1 MAFKILNDEEI
12 SLLTD
17 EQVECYQKELKIYKQ
32 REAFVEKLTKLEN
45 AEIKPYKPNLKS
57 IDIIREIEFAPFIS
71 PERQKLSLKPMQK
84 PELPDDLIGK
94 ASEKINVSAVIKSN
108 SLLKEQISFNQE
120 LFSKADNFKC
130 YEQKQYILP
139 EFSKPIIPDATFTR
153 LENVLSTPI
162 QIKKPAE
169 LKLQSF
175 IVPVK
180 NNVTLSKAAMPEFKA
195 GVFVKP
201 ETPKLDFA
209 VNAKPKTV
217 IKPFE
222 KNEFTLK
229 AFPEVQKINVN
240 MPTFQQPERNKP
252 NISVNVRS
260 DFKIG
265 AFKMPEIA
273 VADLPQIRK
282 ADVKIGSF
290 QPPVQPKLD
299 IKLNTVPDV
308 EVKGFEKPEFES
320 VSIPVI
326 RKPNVSHIEFHAPE
340 KREIKL
346 SAVAKPSIN
355 VKPFKKPQDI
365 KTELPELPKVNINI
379 GSFTKPQEIKPKL
392 NAQIQPFKPITNF
405 EKPESSR
412 PELSDIKVCKGFE
425 TGTEAQDILSMLNKE
440 TAL

>member
-32 REAFVEKLTKLEN
+32 REAFVEKLTKFEN

-71 PERQKLSLKPMQK
+71 PERKRLNMKPMQK

-94 ASEKINVSAVIKSN
+94 ASEKINISEVIKSN
-108 SLLKEQISFNQE
+108 AVLKEQIGFNHK
-120 LFSKADNFKC
+120 LFSKVNNFKC

-139 EFSKPIIPDATFTR
+139 EFSKPVIPDATFTK
-153 LENVLSTPI
+153 LENVLSNPV

-175 IVPVK
+175 IAPVK
-180 NNVTLSKAAMPEFKA
+180 NNVTLSKVAMPEFKA

-201 ETPKLDFA
+201 EAPKLDFA
-209 VNAKPKTV
+209 VNAKPETV

-222 KNEFTLK
+222 KPEFTLK
-229 AFPEVQKINVN
+229 AFLKVQKVNVN
-240 MPTFQQPERNKP
+240 MPTFRQSERNKLD
-252 NISVNVRS
+252 ISVNVKS
-260 DFKIG
+260 DFKIRT
-265 AFKMPEIA
+265 FKTPETT
-273 VADLPQIRK
+273 VTDLPQIRK
-282 ADVKIGSF
+282 AEVEIGSF

-308 EVKGFEKPEFES
+308 KVKGFEKPEFES

-326 RKPNVSHIEFHAPE
+326 RKPDVSHIEFHAPE

-365 KTELPELPKVNINI
+365 KTELPEFPKVNINI

-392 NAQIQPFKPITNF
+392 NAQIKPFKPITNF
-405 EKPESSR
+405 KKTELSR

>member
-94 ASEKINVSAVIKSN
+94 ASEKINISEVIKSN
-108 SLLKEQISFNQE
+108 AVLKEQIGFNHK
-120 LFSKADNFKC
+120 LFSKANNFKC

-139 EFSKPIIPDATFTR
+139 EFSKPVIPDATFTK
-153 LENVLSTPI
+153 LENVLSNPV

-175 IVPVK
+175 IAPVK
-180 NNVTLSKAAMPEFKA
+180 NNVTLSKVAMPEFKA

-201 ETPKLDFA
+201 EAPKLDFA
-209 VNAKPKTV
+209 VNAKPETV

-222 KNEFTLK
+222 KPEFTLK

-240 MPTFQQPERNKP
+240 MSTFQQPERNKP

-265 AFKMPEIA
+265 AFKIPEIA

-282 ADVKIGSF
+282 ADVEIGSF

-308 EVKGFEKPEFES
+308 EVKGFEKPEFEA
-320 VSIPVI
+320 VKLPVI
-326 RKPNVSHIEFHAPE
+326 RKPDVNHIEFHAPE

-355 VKPFKKPQDI
+355 VKPFKYRKLY
-365 KTELPELPKVNINI
+365 KTS
-379 GSFTKPQEIKPKL
+379 GDHTKTK
-392 NAQIQPFKPITNF
+392 
-405 EKPESSR
+405 
-412 PELSDIKVCKGFE
+412 CKGKN
-425 TGTEAQDILSMLNKE
+425 I
-440 TAL
+440 

>member
-45 AEIKPYKPNLKS
+45 EEIKPYKPNLKS

-71 PERQKLSLKPMQK
+71 PERKRLNMKPMQK

-94 ASEKINVSAVIKSN
+94 ASEKINISEVIKSN
-108 SLLKEQISFNQE
+108 AVLKEQIGFNHK
-120 LFSKADNFKC
+120 LFSKVNNFKC

-139 EFSKPIIPDATFTR
+139 EFSKPVIPDATFTK
-153 LENVLSTPI
+153 LENVLSNPV

-175 IVPVK
+175 IAPVK
-180 NNVTLSKAAMPEFKA
+180 NNVTLSKVAMPEFKA

-201 ETPKLDFA
+201 EAPKLDFA
-209 VNAKPKTV
+209 VNAKPETV

-222 KNEFTLK
+222 KPEFTLK
-229 AFPEVQKINVN
+229 AFLKVQKVNVN
-240 MPTFQQPERNKP
+240 MPTFRQPERNKP
-252 NISVNVRS
+252 NISVNVKS

-265 AFKMPEIA
+265 AFKIPEIA

-282 ADVKIGSF
+282 AEVEIGSF

-299 IKLNTVPDV
+299 IKLNFVSDV
-308 EVKGFEKPEFES
+308 EVKAFEKPEFEA
-320 VSIPVI
+320 VKLPMI
-326 RKPNVSHIEFHAPE
+326 RKPDVSCIEFHAPE
-340 KREIKL
+340 KRELKL
-346 SAVAKPSIN
+346 SAIAKPSIN

-365 KTELPELPKVNINI
+365 KTELPEFPKVNINI

-392 NAQIQPFKPITNF
+392 NAQIKPLKPITNF
-405 EKPESSR
+405 KKPELSR

>member
-1 MAFKILNDEEI
+1 MAFRILNEEEL

-17 EQVECYQKELKIYKQ
+17 EQAEYYQKELEIYKQ

-94 ASEKINVSAVIKSN
+94 ASEKINISEVIKSN
-108 SLLKEQISFNQE
+108 SVLKEQINFNNE
-120 LFSKADNFKC
+120 LFSKADNFRC
-130 YEQKQYILP
+130 YKKKQYILP
-139 EFSKPIIPDATFTR
+139 EFSKPVIPDATFTK
-153 LENVLSTPI
+153 LENVLSNPV

-175 IVPVK
+175 IAPVK

-201 ETPKLDFA
+201 KAPKLDFA
-209 VNAKPKTV
+209 VNAKPETV

-222 KNEFTLK
+222 KTEFTLK

-252 NISVNVRS
+252 YISVNVRS

-282 ADVKIGSF
+282 ADVEIGSF

-308 EVKGFEKPEFES
+308 KVKGFEKPEFES

-326 RKPNVSHIEFHAPE
+326 RKPDVSHIEFHAPE

-392 NAQIQPFKPITNF
+392 NAQIKPFKPITNF
-405 EKPESSR
+405 KKTELSR

>member
-32 REAFVEKLTKLEN
+32 REDFVEKLTKLEN

-57 IDIIREIEFAPFIS
+57 IDIIREIEFAHFIS
-71 PERQKLSLKPMQK
+71 PERKRLNMKPMQK

-94 ASEKINVSAVIKSN
+94 ASEKINISEVIKSN
-108 SLLKEQISFNQE
+108 AVLKEQIGFNHK
-120 LFSKADNFKC
+120 LFSKANNFKC

-139 EFSKPIIPDATFTR
+139 EFSKPVIPDATFTK
-153 LENVLSTPI
+153 LENVLSNPV

-175 IVPVK
+175 IAPVK
-180 NNVTLSKAAMPEFKA
+180 NNVTLSKVAMPEFKA

-201 ETPKLDFA
+201 EAPKLDFA
-209 VNAKPKTV
+209 VNAKPETV

-222 KNEFTLK
+222 KPEFTLK
-229 AFPEVQKINVN
+229 AFLEVQKVNVN
-240 MPTFQQPERNKP
+240 MPTFRQPERNKP

-265 AFKMPEIA
+265 AFKIPEIA

-282 ADVKIGSF
+282 AEVEIGSF

-299 IKLNTVPDV
+299 IKLNFVSDV
-308 EVKGFEKPEFES
+308 EVKAFEKPEFEA
-320 VSIPVI
+320 VKLPMI
-326 RKPNVSHIEFHAPE
+326 RKPDVSRIEFHAPE
-340 KREIKL
+340 KRELKL
-346 SAVAKPSIN
+346 SAIAKPSIN

-365 KTELPELPKVNINI
+365 KTELPEFPKVNINI
-379 GSFTKPQEIKPKL
+379 GSFTKPQEIIPKL
-392 NAQIQPFKPITNF
+392 NAKVKTFKPITNF
-405 EKPESSR
+405 KKPELSR

-440 TAL
+440 TTL

>member
-45 AEIKPYKPNLKS
+45 EEIKPYKPNLKS

-71 PERQKLSLKPMQK
+71 PERKRLNMKPMQK

-94 ASEKINVSAVIKSN
+94 ASEKINISEVIKSN
-108 SLLKEQISFNQE
+108 AVLKEQISFNHK
-120 LFSKADNFKC
+120 LFSKVNNFKC

-139 EFSKPIIPDATFTR
+139 EFSKPVIPDATFNK
-153 LENVLSTPI
+153 LENVLSNPV

-175 IVPVK
+175 IAPVK
-180 NNVTLSKAAMPEFKA
+180 NNVTLSKVAMPEFKA

-201 ETPKLDFA
+201 EAPKLDFA
-209 VNAKPKTV
+209 VNAKPETV

-222 KNEFTLK
+222 KPEFTLK
-229 AFPEVQKINVN
+229 AFLKVQKVNVN
-240 MPTFQQPERNKP
+240 MPTFRQPERNKP
-252 NISVNVRS
+252 NISVNVKS

-265 AFKMPEIA
+265 AFKIPEIA

-282 ADVKIGSF
+282 AEVEIGSF

-299 IKLNTVPDV
+299 IKLNFVSDV
-308 EVKGFEKPEFES
+308 EVKAFEKPEFEA
-320 VSIPVI
+320 VKLPMI
-326 RKPNVSHIEFHAPE
+326 RKPDVSRIEFHAPE
-340 KREIKL
+340 KRELKL
-346 SAVAKPSIN
+346 SAIAKPSIN

-365 KTELPELPKVNINI
+365 KTELPEFPKVNINI
-379 GSFTKPQEIKPKL
+379 GSFTKPQEIIPKL
-392 NAQIQPFKPITNF
+392 NAKVKTFKPITNF
-405 EKPESSR
+405 KKPELSR

>member
-1 MAFKILNDEEI
+1 MAFRILNEEEL

-17 EQVECYQKELKIYKQ
+17 EQAEYYQKELEIYKQ
-32 REAFVEKLTKLEN
+32 REVFVEKLTKLEN

-71 PERQKLSLKPMQK
+71 PERKRLNMKPMQK
-84 PELPDDLIGK
+84 LELPDDLIGK
-94 ASEKINVSAVIKSN
+94 ASEKINISEVIKSN
-108 SLLKEQISFNQE
+108 SVLKEQIGFNHK
-120 LFSKADNFKC
+120 LFSKANNFKC
-130 YEQKQYILP
+130 YEQKQYVLHKL
-139 EFSKPIIPDATFTR
+139 SKPVIPDTTFTR
-153 LENVLSTPI
+153 LENVLLKPVN
-162 QIKKPAE
+162 IKKTA
-169 LKLQSF
+169 KLNLHEF
-175 IVPVK
+175 IAPEK
-180 NNVTLSKAAMPEFKA
+180 NKVVLSKAEISKIKIGAFVPPEK
-195 GVFVKP
+195 
-201 ETPKLDFA
+201 PKLDFA
-209 VNAKPKTV
+209 VNAKPETV

-222 KNEFTLK
+222 KTEFTLK

-240 MPTFQQPERNKP
+240 MSTFQQPERNKP
-252 NISVNVRS
+252 YISVNVRS

-282 ADVKIGSF
+282 ADVEIGSF

-308 EVKGFEKPEFES
+308 KVKGFEKPEFES

-326 RKPNVSHIEFHAPE
+326 RKPDVSHIEFHAPE

-392 NAQIQPFKPITNF
+392 NAQIKPFKPITNF
-405 EKPESSR
+405 KKTELSR

-440 TAL
+440 TTL

>member
-1 MAFKILNDEEI
+1 MAFRILNEEEL

-17 EQVECYQKELKIYKQ
+17 EQAEYYQKELEIYKQ

-94 ASEKINVSAVIKSN
+94 ASEKINISEVIKSN
-108 SLLKEQISFNQE
+108 AVLKEQISFNHK
-120 LFSKADNFKC
+120 LFSKVNNFKC

-139 EFSKPIIPDATFTR
+139 EFSKPVIPDATFTK
-153 LENVLSTPI
+153 LENVLSNPV

-175 IVPVK
+175 IAPVK

-201 ETPKLDFA
+201 KAPKLDFA
-209 VNAKPKTV
+209 VNAKPETV

-222 KNEFTLK
+222 KTEFTLK

-252 NISVNVRS
+252 YISVNVRS

-282 ADVKIGSF
+282 ADVEIGSF

-308 EVKGFEKPEFES
+308 KVKGFEKPEFES

-326 RKPNVSHIEFHAPE
+326 RKPDVSHIEFHALE
-340 KREIKL
+340 KREIKFA
-346 SAVAKPSIN
+346 AVAKPSLDI
-355 VKPFKKPQDI
+355 KPFKKPQDI
-365 KTELPELPKVNINI
+365 KAQLPELPKVNVNI

-392 NAQIQPFKPITNF
+392 NAQIKTFKPVTNF
-405 EKPESSR
+405 KKLELSR
-412 PELSDIKVCKGFE
+412 PDLSDIKICKGFE
-425 TGTEAQDILSMLNKE
+425 IGTEAHDILSMLNKE

>member
-1 MAFKILNDEEI
+1 MAFKILNEEEL

-17 EQVECYQKELKIYKQ
+17 EQAKYYQKELEICKQ

-45 AEIKPYKPNLKS
+45 AEIKPYKPDLKS
-57 IDIIREIEFAPFIS
+57 IDIIRKIEFAPFTS
-71 PERQKLSLKPMQK
+71 PERQQLSLKPMQK

-94 ASEKINVSAVIKSN
+94 ASEKINISEVIKSN
-108 SLLKEQISFNQE
+108 SVLKEQIGFNHE
-120 LFSKADNFKC
+120 LFSKANNFKC

-139 EFSKPIIPDATFTR
+139 EFSKPVIPDATFTR

-169 LKLQSF
+169 LNLQNF
-175 IVPVK
+175 IAPEK
-180 NNVTLSKAAMPEFKA
+180 NKVVLSKTAMPDIKA
-195 GVFVKP
+195 GAFVKP
-201 ETPKLDFA
+201 EAPKLDFA
-209 VNAKPKTV
+209 VNVRPETD
-217 IKPFE
+217 IKPFKKPE
-222 KNEFTLK
+222 IALTN
-229 AFPEVQKINVN
+229 FPQLTAAKVN
-240 MPTFQQPERNKP
+240 MSTFQQPKRNKP

-273 VADLPQIRK
+273 VADLSQIRK
-282 ADVKIGSF
+282 ADVEIGSF

-320 VSIPVI
+320 VSMPVI
-326 RKPNVSHIEFHAPE
+326 RKPDVSHIEFHALE
-340 KREIKL
+340 KREIKFA
-346 SAVAKPSIN
+346 AVAKPSLDI
-355 VKPFKKPQDI
+355 KPFKKPQDI
-365 KTELPELPKVNINI
+365 KAQLPELPKVNVNI

-392 NAQIQPFKPITNF
+392 NAQIKTFKPVTNF
-405 EKPESSR
+405 KKLELSR
-412 PELSDIKVCKGFE
+412 PDLSDIKICKGFE
-425 TGTEAQDILSMLNKE
+425 IGTEAHDILSMLNKE

>member
-45 AEIKPYKPNLKS
+45 EEIKPYKPNLKS

-71 PERQKLSLKPMQK
+71 PERKRLNMKPMQK

-94 ASEKINVSAVIKSN
+94 ASEKINISEVIKSN
-108 SLLKEQISFNQE
+108 AVLKEQIGFNHK
-120 LFSKADNFKC
+120 LFSKVNNFKC

-139 EFSKPIIPDATFTR
+139 EFSKPVIPDATFTK
-153 LENVLSTPI
+153 LENVLSNPV

-175 IVPVK
+175 IAPVK
-180 NNVTLSKAAMPEFKA
+180 KNVTLSKVAMPEFKA

-201 ETPKLDFA
+201 EAPKLDFA
-209 VNAKPKTV
+209 VNAKPETV

-222 KNEFTLK
+222 KPEFTLK
-229 AFPEVQKINVN
+229 AFLKVQKVNVN
-240 MPTFQQPERNKP
+240 MPTFRQPERNKP
-252 NISVNVRS
+252 NISVNVKS

-265 AFKMPEIA
+265 AFKIPEIA

-282 ADVKIGSF
+282 ADVEIGSF

-299 IKLNTVPDV
+299 IKLNFVSDV
-308 EVKGFEKPEFES
+308 EVKAFEKPEFEA
-320 VSIPVI
+320 VKLPMI
-326 RKPNVSHIEFHAPE
+326 RKPDVSRIEFHAPE
-340 KREIKL
+340 KRELKL
-346 SAVAKPSIN
+346 SAIAKPSIN

-365 KTELPELPKVNINI
+365 KTELPEFPKVNINI
-379 GSFTKPQEIKPKL
+379 GSFTKPQEIIPKL
-392 NAQIQPFKPITNF
+392 NAKVKTFKPITNF
-405 EKPESSR
+405 KKPELSR

-440 TAL
+440 TTL

>member
-1 MAFKILNDEEI
+1 MAFKILNEEEL

-17 EQVECYQKELKIYKQ
+17 EQIACYQKELEIYKQ

-57 IDIIREIEFAPFIS
+57 IDIIREIEFAHFIS
-71 PERQKLSLKPMQK
+71 PERKRLNMKPMQK

-94 ASEKINVSAVIKSN
+94 VSEKINISEVIKSN
-108 SLLKEQISFNQE
+108 AVLKEQIGFNHK
-120 LFSKADNFKC
+120 LFSKANNFKC

-139 EFSKPIIPDATFTR
+139 EFSKPVIPDATFTK
-153 LENVLSTPI
+153 LENVLSNPV

-175 IVPVK
+175 IAPVK
-180 NNVTLSKAAMPEFKA
+180 NNVTLSKAAMPEFKT

-201 ETPKLDFA
+201 EAPKLDFA
-209 VNAKPKTV
+209 VNAKPETV

-222 KNEFTLK
+222 KPEFTLK
-229 AFPEVQKINVN
+229 AFLEVQKVNVN

-252 NISVNVRS
+252 YISVNVRS

-282 ADVKIGSF
+282 ADVEIGSF

-308 EVKGFEKPEFES
+308 KVKGFEKPEFES

-326 RKPNVSHIEFHAPE
+326 RKPDVSHIEFHAPE

-392 NAQIQPFKPITNF
+392 NAQIKPFKPITNF
-405 EKPESSR
+405 KKTELSR

>member
-32 REAFVEKLTKLEN
+32 REDFVEKLTKLEN

-71 PERQKLSLKPMQK
+71 PERKRLNMKPMQK

-94 ASEKINVSAVIKSN
+94 ASEKINISEVIKSN
-108 SLLKEQISFNQE
+108 AVLKEQIGFNHK
-120 LFSKADNFKC
+120 LFSKANNFKC

-139 EFSKPIIPDATFTR
+139 EFSKPVIPDATFTK
-153 LENVLSTPI
+153 LENVLSNPV

-175 IVPVK
+175 IAPVK
-180 NNVTLSKAAMPEFKA
+180 NNVTLSKLAMPEFKA

-201 ETPKLDFA
+201 EAPKLDFA
-209 VNAKPKTV
+209 VNAKPETV

-222 KNEFTLK
+222 KPEFTLK
-229 AFPEVQKINVN
+229 AFLKVQKVNVN
-240 MPTFQQPERNKP
+240 MPTFRQPERNKP

-265 AFKMPEIA
+265 AFKIPEIA

-282 ADVKIGSF
+282 AEVEIGSF

-299 IKLNTVPDV
+299 IKLNFVSDV
-308 EVKGFEKPEFES
+308 EVKAFEKPEFEA
-320 VSIPVI
+320 VKLPMI
-326 RKPNVSHIEFHAPE
+326 RKPDVSRIEFHAPE
-340 KREIKL
+340 KRELKL
-346 SAVAKPSIN
+346 SAIAKPSIN

-365 KTELPELPKVNINI
+365 KTELPEFPKVNINI
-379 GSFTKPQEIKPKL
+379 GSFTKPQEIIPKL
-392 NAQIQPFKPITNF
+392 NAKVKTFKPITNF
-405 EKPESSR
+405 KKPELSR

-440 TAL
+440 TTL